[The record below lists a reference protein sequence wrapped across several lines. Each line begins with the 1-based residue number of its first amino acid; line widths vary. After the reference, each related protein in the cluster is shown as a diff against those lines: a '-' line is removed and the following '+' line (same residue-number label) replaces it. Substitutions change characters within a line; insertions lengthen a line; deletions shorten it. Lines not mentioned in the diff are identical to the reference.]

1 MLRTRWLSACVIM
14 GAGALVLAGCSS
26 TSSSS
31 DVSASP
37 SPSDPGKC
45 LLGSWT
51 VDPGQ
56 FASSADDTIDATVG
70 GTIDGD
76 IGLGFADSQV
86 ATTFNAVYRTKQ
98 PGGNAS
104 VGELSVEM
112 RGGATATYSAGVAT
126 LLLSGGNSGIVLTA
140 TSTKDG
146 VTNTIK
152 DVRPYRPLINF
163 SSGTVAY
170 TCKGTSL
177 LLTNQNGMVLTAI
190 RKG

>member
-1 MLRTRWLSACVIM
+1 MRQPRVINACVVVSVV
-14 GAGALVLAGCSS
+14 ALALAGCSS

-37 SPSDPGKC
+37 STSDPGKC

-56 FASSADDTIDATVG
+56 FASSADDVIDATAG
-70 GTIDGD
+70 GTVDGE
-76 IGLGFADSQV
+76 IGLGFTDSQV
-86 ATTFNAVYRTKQ
+86 TTTFNAMYRTKQ

-104 VGELSVEM
+104 IGELSVEM
-112 RGGATATYSAGVAT
+112 RGGATATYLVGAVT
-126 LLLSGGNSGIVLTA
+126 LLLSGGSSGIVLTA

-146 VTNTIK
+146 VAKNIK
-152 DVRPYRPLINF
+152 DVSPYRPLSNF

-170 TCKGTSL
+170 TCKDTSL
-177 LLTNQNGMVLTAI
+177 LLTNQDGMVLTAT